1 MPYLFAILIS
11 ALFLSTSAC
20 KNPGS
25 NSASGSPAAKT
36 IRPKN
41 TRTISAK
48 TIPADDAAAN
58 QPAVRPVNVL
68 AGRVIAVRAPLRFV
82 IIDFANG
89 RMPQLD
95 QRLHLYRLDQKVAEV
110 KISGPYLGTTV
121 AADITAGD
129 ALEGDL
135 VRDR

>member
-11 ALFLSTSAC
+11 ALILCTSAC
-20 KNPGS
+20 RSPS
-25 NSASGSPAAKT
+25 SAAVSGTPIT
-36 IRPKN
+36 PKN
-41 TRTISAK
+41 TRTVSAK
-48 TIPADDAAAN
+48 NIPAADDVN
-58 QPAVRPVNVL
+58 NPAVRAVNAV
-68 AGRVIAVRAPLRFV
+68 AGRIIAVRAPLRFV
-82 IIDFANG
+82 IIDFAGG

-95 QRLHLYRLDQKVAEV
+95 QRLQVYRLDQKVAEV

-129 ALEGDL
+129 AFEGDL

>member
-1 MPYLFAILIS
+1 MP
-11 ALFLSTSAC
+11 
-20 KNPGS
+20 
-25 NSASGSPAAKT
+25 GSPAAPT
-36 IRPKN
+36 N
-41 TRTISAK
+41 NRTVSAK
-48 TIPADDAAAN
+48 NIPSADDAN
-58 QPAVRPVNVL
+58 NPAVRAVNVV

-82 IIDFANG
+82 IIDFAGG

-95 QRLHLYRLDQKVAEV
+95 QRLYIYRLDQKVAEV
-110 KISGPYLGTTV
+110 KVSGPYLGTTV

>member
-1 MPYLFAILIS
+1 MPYLIAILVS
-11 ALFLSTSAC
+11 ALVLCGSAC
-20 KNPGS
+20 KSSSGEG
-25 NSASGSPAAKT
+25 ASGTAPAKS
-36 IRPKN
+36 N
-41 TRTISAK
+41 RTISAK
-48 TIPADDAAAN
+48 NIPPAGEAN

-82 IIDFANG
+82 IIDFAGG

-95 QRLHLYRLDQKVAEV
+95 QKLFLYRLDQKVAEV